1 MGLFDKI
8 EDVEYV
14 NDNSLVI
21 VEEATKYLLRVSLKS
36 VHSTTMRLTVN
47 GTIRLHHDFVS
58 TE

>member
-47 GTIRLHHDFVS
+47 KQVSYHHQATS
-58 TE
+58 